1 MESVRKSAP
10 WIVAAVLAVAA
21 SVFLVRT
28 LVESG
33 GGGGDD
39 IAKPNVVS
47 STGTPTPA
55 PSASVSASAS
65 PSASASA
72 SPSPS
77 PTPKKTKKPEPE
89 PTIAATR
96 STDSVEWLI
105 KGRLDGQGAA
115 TVVSCPSVVST
126 RVGTT
131 YTCAVSYASVPSKVV
146 ADAFVRVTTT
156 GGAVSW
162 SSRPR

>member
-33 GGGGDD
+33 GSDD
-39 IAKPNVVS
+39 VAKPNVVS
-47 STGTPTPA
+47 STETPTPS
-55 PSASVSASAS
+55 PSSSVSASAS
-65 PSASASA
+65 PSASATASA

-77 PTPKKTKKPEPE
+77 PTPKKTKKPDPE
-89 PTIAATR
+89 PTVPATR
-96 STDSVEWLI
+96 STGSVESLI
-105 KGRLDGQGAA
+105 KGRLDAQGPA
-115 TVVSCPSVVST
+115 TVVSCPGTVST

-131 YTCAVSYASVPSKVV
+131 YTCAVSYASAPSTVV
-146 ADAFVRVTTT
+146 ADASVRVTTT

-162 SSRPR
+162 SSSPR

>member
-1 MESVRKSAP
+1 MESIRKSAP
-10 WIVAAVLAVAA
+10 WVVAAVLAVAA

-33 GGGGDD
+33 GGDD
-39 IAKPNVVS
+39 VAKPNVVS
-47 STGTPTPA
+47 STGTPTPSS
-55 PSASVSASAS
+55 SASVSASPS
-65 PSASASA
+65 PSASAS
-72 SPSPS
+72 STPSPS
-77 PTPKKTKKPEPE
+77 PTPKKTKKPDPE
-89 PTIAATR
+89 PTVPATR
-96 STDSVEWLI
+96 STGSVESLI
-105 KGRLDGQGAA
+105 KGRLDAQGPS
-115 TVVSCPSVVST
+115 TVVTCPGVAST

-131 YTCAVSYASVPSKVV
+131 YTCTVSYASSPSTVV